1 MMEITGEQATTIRFQ
16 LLYATGLLAIA
27 LLGFFVTS
35 QVWVMDLKYVI
46 FAIGGLVAIGFLKD
60 SLIMFADV
68 FIVIMKSR
76 VK

>member
-1 MMEITGEQATTIRFQ
+1 MMEITGEAATTIRFQ

-27 LLGFFVTS
+27 LLAFFVTS
-35 QVWVMDLKYVI
+35 QVWVMDLKYVL
-46 FAIGGLVAIGFLKD
+46 FAIGALVAIDYLKD